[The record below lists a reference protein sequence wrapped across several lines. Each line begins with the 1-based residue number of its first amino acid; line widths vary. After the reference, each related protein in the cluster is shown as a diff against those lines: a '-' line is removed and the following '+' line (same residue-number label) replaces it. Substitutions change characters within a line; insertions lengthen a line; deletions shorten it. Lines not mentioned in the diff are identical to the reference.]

1 MATCRSSVPRRAGHD
16 TPGLKRR
23 PPIFTRTHCAKRNH
37 AYDEFGRYSNGQCR
51 ECKRLDNAAKA
62 AKDGHHRERKRKR
75 KAGQCKPIHIDRS
88 AGMTLAIL
96 ALDERIEREPM
107 AWRKAE
113 LRREL
118 ARLQAQKAPA
128 G

>member
-1 MATCRSSVPRRAGHD
+1 MATSRSSVPRWAGHD

-23 PPIFTRTHCAKRNH
+23 PPIFRRTHCAKRNH
-37 AYDEFGRYSNGQCR
+37 SYEEWGRYGNGVCR

-62 AKDGHHRERKRKR
+62 AAEGHHRERDRKR
-75 KAGQCKPIHIDRS
+75 KAGQCKPIYIDRS
-88 AGMTLAIL
+88 ARNTLAIL
-96 ALDERIEREPM
+96 ALDERIDREPM

-113 LRREL
+113 LREEL
-118 ARLQAQKAPA
+118 AQLKAQKAGA

>member
-1 MATCRSSVPRRAGHD
+1 MATSRSSISRWAGHD

-37 AYDEFGRYSNGQCR
+37 AYAEWGRYGNGVCR

-62 AKDGHHRERKRKR
+62 ATEGHHRERKRKR
-75 KAGQCKPIHIDRS
+75 KAGQCKPIRID
-88 AGMTLAIL
+88 
-96 ALDERIEREPM
+96 REPM

-113 LRREL
+113 LRQEL